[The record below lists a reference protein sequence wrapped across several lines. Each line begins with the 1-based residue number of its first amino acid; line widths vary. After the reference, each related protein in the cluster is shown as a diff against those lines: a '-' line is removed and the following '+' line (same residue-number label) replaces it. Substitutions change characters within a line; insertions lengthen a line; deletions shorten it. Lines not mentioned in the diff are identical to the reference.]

1 MAHINL
7 EIETMNPKTVVRL
20 NIEDGYYEPQQIADL
35 YGAMLKVIESIQ
47 VGIPG
52 RIDIKI
58 TPDDEE

>member
-1 MAHINL
+1 
-7 EIETMNPKTVVRL
+7 MNPKTVVRL

-47 VGIPG
+47 VGTPG